1 MRITTYVFLGLIA
14 VSQLNPVAAQ
24 ETSLEQCQKLKND
37 IARYSALRRDGG
49 SGAQM
54 DAWKQ
59 RRRELEKQFRQLRC
73 KQYRWQMR

>member
-14 VSQLNPVAAQ
+14 VSQVNPVAAQ
-24 ETSLEQCQKLKND
+24 EASLERCQKLKND
-37 IARYSALRRDGG
+37 IVRYSALRRDGG